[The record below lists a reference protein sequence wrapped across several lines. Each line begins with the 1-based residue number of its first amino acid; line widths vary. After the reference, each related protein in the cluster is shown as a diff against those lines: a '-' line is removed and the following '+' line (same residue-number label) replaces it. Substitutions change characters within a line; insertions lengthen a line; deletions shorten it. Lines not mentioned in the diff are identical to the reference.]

1 VQRGAAYLDE
11 VLALGLG
18 HERLQL
24 GCGEC
29 VHQARLGHDEE
40 QHLGAGED
48 GQLVCLAC
56 RVSSERGAVVFL
68 MRRDGSARAAMDADA
83 VRRARNEWLRTF
95 FMMPALRLEKVMC
108 RRDLSTMNLI
118 SILRR
123 SRPGLSSSSS
133 SSSAAGRWRLVP
145 RASPT
150 LRVPLPSSCSEGDA
164 CWSWSVIS
172 EAMVVVVVLM
182 GGGDAGCGPNCL
194 RWLWGGCS

>member
-68 MRRDGSARAAMDADA
+68 MRRDGSARAQPWTRMRCD
-83 VRRARNEWLRTF
+83 VRETNGYA
-95 FMMPALRLEKVMC
+95 
-108 RRDLSTMNLI
+108 
-118 SILRR
+118 
-123 SRPGLSSSSS
+123 
-133 SSSAAGRWRLVP
+133 
-145 RASPT
+145 
-150 LRVPLPSSCSEGDA
+150 PSS
-164 CWSWSVIS
+164 
-172 EAMVVVVVLM
+172 
-182 GGGDAGCGPNCL
+182 
-194 RWLWGGCS
+194 